1 MTTKTMRVLRRIT
14 ATAVLGSA
22 TNVVV
27 NLATEWK
34 TNWWAWLGVVTLTV
48 ISIPV
53 SLWLN
58 QRPIRTDS
66 ALDADDGSVGAN
78 VYLHPKNGGIAST
91 SVKNIHQDYYG
102 TVGSRTAASGS
113 PAASTAK
120 PPLFHFHRIWR
131 RPLITTAIVA
141 LLAISAI
148 VTFRLTGPTAEHP
161 LATGLEPAMG
171 LIHDDCMQVTAHN
184 ARVFTDPQSDQ
195 TWTTW
200 TTGTEF
206 WADPNTS
213 MLHRYRTILS
223 NGSQGW
229 ITANPHWVTAASDCA

>member
-1 MTTKTMRVLRRIT
+1 MRVLAPIT
-14 ATAVLGSA
+14 ATALVGSA

-53 SLWLN
+53 SLWLD
-58 QRPIRTDS
+58 QRPTRTDS
-66 ALDADDGSVGAN
+66 ALGVDDASLGAN
-78 VYLHPKNGGIAST
+78 VSIHPKNGGIAP
-91 SVKNIHQDYYG
+91 VEKVHQHYYG
-102 TVGSRTAASGS
+102 TVGSRTAAPDS
-113 PAASTAK
+113 PALSTAK
-120 PPLFHFHRIWR
+120 PPIYYFYRTRR
-131 RPLITTAIVA
+131 RPLITAAIVA
-141 LLAISAI
+141 LLVISAI
-148 VTFRLTGPTAEHP
+148 VTFRLTGLAAEHP
-161 LATGLEPAMG
+161 LATGLEPAMS
-171 LIHDDCMQVTAHN
+171 LVHDDCMQVTAHN
-184 ARVFTDPQSDQ
+184 VRVFTDPQSDQ
-195 TWTTW
+195 TWTAW

-213 MLHRYRTILS
+213 TLHRYRTTLI

>member
-1 MTTKTMRVLRRIT
+1 MRVLAPIT
-14 ATAVLGSA
+14 TTAVVGSA
-22 TNVVV
+22 TNVAV

-34 TNWWAWLGVVTLTV
+34 TNWWAWLLVVTLTV

-53 SLWLN
+53 SLWLD
-58 QRPIRTDS
+58 QRPTRTDS
-66 ALDADDGSVGAN
+66 AQDTDDALVDAN
-78 VYLHPKNGGIAST
+78 VYLHPKNGDIAST
-91 SVKNIHQDYYG
+91 SVENMHQHYHG
-102 TVGSRTAASGS
+102 AVGSRTAAPDS
-113 PAASTAK
+113 PAASTTK
-120 PPLFHFHRIWR
+120 PPLFHFHRIRR
-131 RPLITTAIVA
+131 RPLTTAAIVA
-141 LLAISAI
+141 LAISAI
-148 VTFRLTGPTAEHP
+148 VTFRLTGPAAEHP

-184 ARVFTDPQSDQ
+184 VRVFTDPQSDQ

-213 MLHRYRTILS
+213 TLHRYRTTLS

-229 ITANPHWVTAASDCA
+229 ITANPHWVTTANDCA

>member
-1 MTTKTMRVLRRIT
+1 MTTKPVRVLGRIT
-14 ATAVLGSA
+14 MAALVGSA
-22 TNVVV
+22 TNVAV

-53 SLWLN
+53 SLWLD
-58 QRPIRTDS
+58 QRPTRSGS
-66 ALDADDGSVGAN
+66 ALGADDALVGNN
-78 VYLHPKNGGIAST
+78 VYIQPRNARTASPP
-91 SVKNIHQDYYG
+91 VENMHQHYYG
-102 TVGSRTAASGS
+102 TVGSRTAPPDS
-113 PAASTAK
+113 PALSTAK
-120 PPLFHFHRIWR
+120 PPLQHYHRIRR
-131 RPLITTAIVA
+131 RPLLTTAIVA

-148 VTFRLTGPTAEHP
+148 VTFQLTGPAAEHP

-171 LIHDDCMQVTAHN
+171 LIRDDCMQVTAHN
-184 ARVFTDPQSDQ
+184 VRVFTDPQSDQ
-195 TWTTW
+195 TWTAW

-213 MLHRYRTILS
+213 TLHRYRTTLS

>member
-1 MTTKTMRVLRRIT
+1 MTTKSMRVLAPIT
-14 ATAVLGSA
+14 ATALVGSA

-34 TNWWAWLGVVTLTV
+34 TNWWAWLGVFTLTV

-53 SLWLN
+53 SLWLD
-58 QRPIRTDS
+58 QRPTRTGS
-66 ALDADDGSVGAN
+66 ALDADNASVGNN
-78 VYLHPKNGGIAST
+78 VYIHPKSRGIAST
-91 SVKNIHQDYYG
+91 PVENVRQHYYG
-102 TVGSRTAASGS
+102 TVGSRTAAPDN
-113 PAASTAK
+113 PALSTAK
-120 PPLFHFHRIWR
+120 PTLHHFHRIRR

-148 VTFRLTGPTAEHP
+148 VTFRLTGPAGEHP
-161 LATGLEPAMG
+161 LATGLEPAMD
-171 LIHDDCMQVTAHN
+171 LTHDDCMQVTAHN
-184 ARVFTDPQSDQ
+184 VRVFTDPQSDQ

-200 TTGTEF
+200 TTGTAF

-213 MLHRYRTILS
+213 TLHRYRTTLS

-229 ITANPHWVTAASDCA
+229 ITANPHWVTTASNCA